1 MTSRAESALLKKM
14 KRRSL
19 WGIVPAVYVLI
30 SCLFFGLYLD
40 SVEAFP
46 QLRDPQAAEQRRL
59 AREAR
64 RAEKEA
70 ARLAKEEARKA
81 EEAARRQNE
90 ERLNPV
96 SLEAAARYDAVVDA
110 ALQAAYSRFTADP
123 TADSDT
129 VNRKLPAM
137 NAYRLQKG
145 LTDFPAAQ
153 IESARNTY
161 RGQITFAAAVSG
173 AGDVV
178 TAERN
183 RRNEL
188 AAAAAGVRAA
198 LTEKN
203 PAVFENS
210 RLVADLVSAGIP
222 GFSKEA
228 VEPLL
233 TGFQSPGEWTARQ
246 AAGFIDICH
255 RLQLNLPELTDAADR
270 LISLVVKNGNIYS
283 VGESDSLYCG
293 QVLVTAGESFQNK
306 RWSDVGKTVV
316 ATYWEANPQTPFEE
330 FYDLFNPAYFPR
342 YKTVSAGSLRLITYG
357 APENVRLESVNG
369 TLTVSFDEPI
379 GQTFFFVIR
388 GLPSLSHYQMYGL
401 NWNRDPSFQNYYS
414 GAYFNAA
421 GNTFFVKIQIKTR
434 NETIYLQ
441 P

>member
-1 MTSRAESALLKKM
+1 M
-14 KRRSL
+14 KRKSP
-19 WGIVPAVYVLI
+19 WGIVPVIYILF

-40 SVEAFP
+40 SIEAFP

-64 RAEKEA
+64 KAEKEA

-81 EEAARRQNE
+81 EEAARRQND

-96 SLEAAARYDAVVDA
+96 SLEAVARYDAVVNA
-110 ALQAAYSRFTADP
+110 ALQAAYSRFTANP
-123 TADSDT
+123 TADLDT

-145 LTDFPAAQ
+145 LTDFPMAQ

-161 RGQITFAAAVSG
+161 RGQIALAAAVSG
-173 AGDVV
+173 AGDVI
-178 TAERN
+178 TAERS
-183 RRNEL
+183 RQNEL
-188 AAAAAGVRAA
+188 AAAASGVRTA
-198 LTEKN
+198 LTEKD

-210 RLVADLVSAGIP
+210 RLIADLISVGIS
-222 GFSKEA
+222 GFSKDS

-233 TGFQSPGEWTARQ
+233 TDFKSFEDWTARQ

-255 RLQLNLPELTDAADR
+255 RLQLNLPGISAAADR
-270 LISLVVKNGNIYS
+270 LISLVVKNNNIYS

-293 QVLVTAGESFQNK
+293 QVLVAAGENFQNK

-316 ATYWEANPQTPFEE
+316 ATYWESNPQTPFEE
-330 FYDLFNPAYFPR
+330 FYDLFNPTYFPH
-342 YKTVSAGSLRLITYG
+342 YKTVSVDGLRLITYG
-357 APENVRLESVNG
+357 APENVRFGSADR

-379 GQTFFFVIR
+379 GQTFFFIIR
-388 GLPSLSHYQMYGL
+388 GLPSLSHYQMYNL
-401 NWNRDPSFQNYYS
+401 SWNRDPLFQNYYS
-414 GAYFNAA
+414 GAYFNAP

>member
-1 MTSRAESALLKKM
+1 M

-40 SVEAFP
+40 SVGAFP
-46 QLRDPQAAEQRRL
+46 QFRDPQAAEQRRL
-59 AREAR
+59 EREAR

-123 TADSDT
+123 TADLDT

-145 LTDFPAAQ
+145 LTDFPTAQ

-210 RLVADLVSAGIP
+210 RLVADLVAAGVP

-293 QVLVTAGESFQNK
+293 QVLVAAGESFQNK

>member
-40 SVEAFP
+40 SVGAFP

-64 RAEKEA
+64 KAEKEA

-81 EEAARRQNE
+81 EEAARRQND

-96 SLEAAARYDAVVDA
+96 SLEAVARYDAVVNA
-110 ALQAAYSRFTADP
+110 ALQAAYSRFTANP
-123 TADSDT
+123 TADLDT

-145 LTDFPAAQ
+145 LTDFPTAQ

-210 RLVADLVSAGIP
+210 RLVADLVAAGVP

-293 QVLVTAGESFQNK
+293 QVLVAAGESFQNK

>member
-1 MTSRAESALLKKM
+1 M

-40 SVEAFP
+40 SVGAFP

-59 AREAR
+59 EREAR

-110 ALQAAYSRFTADP
+110 ALQAAYSRFTANP
-123 TADSDT
+123 TADLDT

-145 LTDFPAAQ
+145 LTDFPTAQ

-210 RLVADLVSAGIP
+210 RLVADLVAAGVP

-293 QVLVTAGESFQNK
+293 QVLVAAGESFQNK